1 MKELKDVTRKYN
13 LCREKA
19 RKYRNKSANLMDKL
33 ENAEL
38 TIDELKNDLKRE
50 KDTVSGTISLLFLI
64 FNFLCF
70 SNHTIIVYLFF

>member
-38 TIDELKNDLKRE
+38 TIDELKNNLKRE
-50 KDTVSGTISLLFLI
+50 KDNVSRTILCFSLH

-70 SNHTIIVYLFF
+70 SNHTFI